1 MNIKSFAVNPTG
13 RLHLRDA
20 GDTPMYAPNGEGTPD
35 KTKPMAVN
43 LYGPGSKQHAKA
55 TTAQSNIFL
64 GKLRKKGNS
73 AEQTTDERL
82 AEQAEFLAACTASWE
97 NVEYDELQGKELSVA
112 VYSDTSIG
120 FIADQVSAYLREWS
134 NFTNPSTK
142 S

>member
-20 GDTPMYAPNGEGTPD
+20 GDALMYVPNGDGGPD

-43 LYGPGSKQHAKA
+43 LYGPGSKQHARA
-55 TTAQSNIFL
+55 TTAQSNLFL
-64 GKLRKKGNS
+64 TKLRKKGNS
-73 AEQTTDERL
+73 TEQTTEERL
-82 AEQAEFLAACTASWE
+82 AEQSEFLASCTAGWE
-97 NVEYDELQGKELSVA
+97 NVEYEELQGKELSVA
-112 VYSDTSIG
+112 IYSDNSIG

-134 NFTNPSTK
+134 NFTMPSIK